1 VQHFQTTGFINKVQ
15 GSGYSTTQPIHHD
28 SRAAGEGTPT
38 VTNGAMSGAPG
49 GLLRAAERA
58 GNGAKRMATMMLL
71 LQGKGRTPLGGCAGG
86 IPRRHN
92 GTLPIRTGKESPATA
107 RRGLASSSTADLS
120 LLSSLGD
127 RGTRAA
133 ESDAAAGPPLLDGGG
148 GGINHPRAADA
159 VVDLS
164 RAVVKARGDLP
175 YGSREY
181 RLLVP
186 TLSSQSRTTLTGSTI
201 DSLVVVARLRAHRNI
216 IFGATVVADAFATP
230 GGFPSTT
237 TTQHHVVP
245 LVPRLVDV
253 CSPLV
258 ALALRDAGSQGEQP
272 QAMATL
278 HGLSAWVRS
287 CLQEEDDDSSL
298 VPLLSPQCDSHVLL
312 QLARRQPMTEAD
324 RVALEAVRAIA
335 TGVPRRRRRST
346 DSGEGLA
353 VINSSSLEEEDDG
366 GSARAAA
373 AAVLDFGGSGSG
385 GTMRDGRE
393 LWIRLAREYA
403 PRSDE
408 VRLYRARGAEVA
420 AIELVGR
427 SRSNNSNSNNK
438 STSSSKNKK
447 NDDDDDDEYMKSA
460 GGAMARMFFL

>member
-1 VQHFQTTGFINKVQ
+1 
-15 GSGYSTTQPIHHD
+15 
-28 SRAAGEGTPT
+28 
-38 VTNGAMSGAPG
+38 M
-49 GLLRAAERA
+49 
-58 GNGAKRMATMMLL
+58 
-71 LQGKGRTPLGGCAGG
+71 
-86 IPRRHN
+86 
-92 GTLPIRTGKESPATA
+92 ESPATA
-107 RRGLASSSTADLS
+107 RRGLASSTADLS

-133 ESDAAAGPPLLDGGG
+133 ESDAAGPPLLDGGG
-148 GGINHPRAADA
+148 GGSINPRAADA

-181 RLLVP
+181 LLLVP
-186 TLSSQSRTTLTGSTI
+186 PPLSSKSRTTRDA
-201 DSLVVVARLRAHRNI
+201 DSLVAVARLRAHRNI
-216 IFGATVVADAFATP
+216 IFGASVVATR
-230 GGFPSTT
+230 GGVPSTTT
-237 TTQHHVVP
+237 TTQHHLVP
-245 LVPRLVDV
+245 PVPRLVEV

-258 ALALRDAGSQGEQP
+258 EAALHDAGSQGEQP

-287 CLQEEDDDSSL
+287 CLHDDDDDDDNSNNHDDEHDDGSNL
-298 VPLLSPQCDSHVLL
+298 VPLLTPHCDSHVLI
-312 QLARRQPMTEAD
+312 QLTRRHPMTEAD

-335 TGVPRRRRRST
+335 TGVPRHVRRRST

-353 VINSSSLEEEDDG
+353 VEDSYEEDDG

-373 AAVLDFGGSGSG
+373 AAVLDFGGGSSG

-420 AIELVGR
+420 AIELVG
-427 SRSNNSNSNNK
+427 SNKSNSNS
-438 STSSSKNKK
+438 KK
-447 NDDDDDDEYMKSA
+447 NDDDEEYMKSA

>member
-1 VQHFQTTGFINKVQ
+1 
-15 GSGYSTTQPIHHD
+15 
-28 SRAAGEGTPT
+28 
-38 VTNGAMSGAPG
+38 
-49 GLLRAAERA
+49 
-58 GNGAKRMATMMLL
+58 
-71 LQGKGRTPLGGCAGG
+71 LGGCAT

-92 GTLPIRTGKESPATA
+92 GVLPIRTGTESPATA
-107 RRGLASSSTADLS
+107 RRGLASSTAALS
-120 LLSSLGD
+120 LLSS
-127 RGTRAA
+127 TRAV
-133 ESDAAAGPPLLDGGG
+133 ESDAASGPLLDGGG
-148 GGINHPRAADA
+148 SSISNPRAADA

-230 GGFPSTT
+230 GGFPSA
-237 TTQHHVVP
+237 TTQHHLPP

-253 CSPLV
+253 CPPLLE
-258 ALALRDAGSQGEQP
+258 LALRDAGSQGEQP

-287 CLQEEDDDSSL
+287 CLQDDDDDDDDDDNSNNHDDSSNL
-298 VPLLSPQCDSHVLL
+298 VPLLSPHCDSHVLL
-312 QLARRQPMTEAD
+312 QLARRQPMTEGD

-335 TGVPRRRRRST
+335 TGVPRHGRLRSF
-346 DSGEGLA
+346 DSGEGL
-353 VINSSSLEEEDDG
+353 VVEDSSSLEAEEDG
-366 GSARAAA
+366 GRSARAGAGDVAA
-373 AAVLDFGGSGSG
+373 TVLDFGGGGSG

-420 AIELVGR
+420 AIELVG
-427 SRSNNSNSNNK
+427 SNANSNN
-438 STSSSKNKK
+438 TTNNNKRS
-447 NDDDDDDEYMKSA
+447 DDDDDEYMKSA